1 MKRSEAAKY
10 ARWSAAAALT
20 LAAITGAVYVK
31 RGWQRM
37 MERKNAPPSP
47 PVNVERQSTALTFSQ
62 RDGKQTVF
70 TVEASKSTDFR
81 GENASL
87 LEDVKITV
95 FGKKG
100 ERHDVLHTQSCEYTK
115 EQGNISC
122 SGSVQIDL
130 MSAEEAARTQGN
142 PGLAAATAL
151 HVETKGVTFDR
162 ATGLAKTDQPV
173 MFRFPNGE
181 GQAVGVEYHSDE
193 GLLKLERDVRVNLR
207 PTPE

>member
-95 FGKKG
+95 FGKTG
-100 ERHDVLHTQSCEYTK
+100 ERHDVLHTQSCEYSK
-115 EQGNISC
+115 EKGSILC
-122 SGSVQIDL
+122 SGPVQIDML
-130 MSAEEAARTQGN
+130 SARDAESTHGN
-142 PGLAAATAL
+142 ADAAA
-151 HVETKGVTFDR
+151 
-162 ATGLAKTDQPV
+162 
-173 MFRFPNGE
+173 
-181 GQAVGVEYHSDE
+181 
-193 GLLKLERDVRVNLR
+193 
-207 PTPE
+207 